1 MTQSQSTELLKAVS
15 FMRKYQ
21 REYFEARRLNQHI
34 AATEALRKAK
44 GFESRVD
51 ALLQE
56 ISGSTTAQQELFAK

>member
-1 MTQSQSTELLKAVS
+1 
-15 FMRKYQ
+15 MRKYQ